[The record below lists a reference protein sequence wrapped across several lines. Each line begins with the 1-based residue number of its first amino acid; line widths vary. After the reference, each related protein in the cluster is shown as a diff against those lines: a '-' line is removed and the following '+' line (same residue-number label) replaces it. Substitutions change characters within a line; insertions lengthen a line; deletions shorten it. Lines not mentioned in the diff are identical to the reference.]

1 MQVSDRIGRRI
12 KLQDLHVLMT
22 VVQARSMGKAAQLL
36 NTTQPNVSRT
46 IAELEHALGVRLLDR
61 NRQGVEPTDY
71 GRAFLDGSIAVFD
84 ELRQAVKSIEYL
96 ADPTSGEVRIG
107 CQPFLAGSFVST
119 IINLSRRY
127 PRMVFHVLDTDAR
140 TLDRELH
147 ERNLDF
153 FIARRYRTPADES
166 LGFEALYDDPLV
178 IAAGRRNPLLR
189 RRGVKL
195 AELVNE
201 PWALP
206 AKENAFGAIIAE
218 AFRVN
223 GLEYPRI
230 TVVTGH
236 NELRESLLATGR
248 FLTIFAKSL
257 FGFETDYLGSRL
269 RIAVVKTDRD
279 RPARAELGLHGFG
292 GRSGRTQAMLAPGTG
307 NGNGVSGAD
316 MSNHGPWQ
324 LALRAVWQSAS
335 LAFLVQCSP
344 ADSHASLPRTRDAS
358 FQYCLPDHAK

>member
-1 MQVSDRIGRRI
+1 MRLSDRIGRRV

-36 NTTQPNVSRT
+36 NTTQPNVSRS

-61 NRQGVEPTDY
+61 HRQGIEPTDY
-71 GRAFLDGSIAVFD
+71 GRAFLEGSIAAFD

-107 CQPFLAGSFVST
+107 CQPFLAGSLVST
-119 IINLSRRY
+119 VINRVSRRY
-127 PRMVFHVLDTDAR
+127 PRIVFHVVANDTHM
-140 TLDRELH
+140 LDRELR

-153 FIARRYRTPADES
+153 LITRRFGTLADES
-166 LGFEALYDDPLV
+166 IGFEALYDDPLL
-178 IAAGRRNPLLR
+178 IAAGRRNPLVR

-206 AKENAFGAIIAE
+206 AKENPFGAIVAE

-248 FLTIFAKSL
+248 FLTIFAKSI
-257 FGFETDYLGSRL
+257 FGFSAKRAQL
-269 RIAVVKTDRD
+269 RALSIQLPVAHMPVGIFTLKNRTLSPVAQLFIQHTRD
-279 RPARAELGLHGFG
+279 IARA
-292 GRSGRTQAMLAPGTG
+292 T
-307 NGNGVSGAD
+307 
-316 MSNHGPWQ
+316 
-324 LALRAVWQSAS
+324 
-335 LAFLVQCSP
+335 
-344 ADSHASLPRTRDAS
+344 
-358 FQYCLPDHAK
+358 